1 MPQLNLPPNPM
12 NVRRVL
18 IISLDGAKP
27 AVMRQSRMPH
37 LEGMLKQSAY
47 TFKAQAVM
55 PAITLVNHTSMLT
68 GMIPA
73 KHKITWNEWIPARGI
88 VTVPTIFSIYKKHS
102 KNVCTSLLA
111 AKQKFTHLFL
121 PGSLDH
127 FMVLSDLADSVA
139 IAAVNIIKQKK
150 PDLMF
155 VHFGDPDYYGHT
167 YGWGSPQQM
176 KSFAECDKAID
187 KIITTLRRAGLL
199 SETTILI
206 TADHGGHEK
215 THGMDVT
222 DDREIPWIAYGA
234 GVVPGAKLGT
244 VRTVDTA
251 ATALWL
257 LGVPIPPDMDGTPVI
272 AAFTPSV

>member
-1 MPQLNLPPNPM
+1 MTQVNHQPRPM
-12 NVRRVL
+12 DVKRVL

-27 AVMRQSRMPH
+27 TVIRQSRMPH
-37 LEGMLKQSAY
+37 LEGMLKRAAY
-47 TFKAQAVM
+47 TFKAQAVI
-55 PAITLVNHTSMLT
+55 PTITLVNHTSMLT

-88 VTVPTIFSIYKKHS
+88 VTVQTIFSLYKKHN
-102 KNVCTSLLA
+102 KNVCTSLIA

-127 FMVLSDLADSVA
+127 FMVLSDLADTVA
-139 IAAVNIIKQKK
+139 VAAVNVIKQKK

-176 KSFAECDKAID
+176 KSLAECDKAIE
-187 KIITTLRRAGLL
+187 KIIRTIQRTGLL

-206 TADHGGHEK
+206 SADHGGHEK
-215 THGMDVT
+215 THGMNVT

-234 GVVPGAKLGT
+234 GVVPGAKLDAVST
-244 VRTVDTA
+244 IDTA

-257 LGVPIPPDMDGTPVI
+257 LGVPIPPDMDGTPVF
-272 AAFTPSV
+272 AAFTPSI